1 MKILA
6 IILARKNSKRLK
18 NKHHLNL
25 GGKNLIQHT
34 FDLLKKNKLFNDI
47 VVSTDDKKII
57 DNVKVQKFNPK
68 ILHSRDLSVII
79 LLVL

>member
-25 GGKNLIQHT
+25 GGKNAIRHT
-34 FDLLKKNKLFNDI
+34 FDVEKKNYLE
-47 VVSTDDKKII
+47 
-57 DNVKVQKFNPK
+57 
-68 ILHSRDLSVII
+68 I
-79 LLVL
+79 LLLALMIKKL